1 MKPIKI
7 SLTICLLLVGLELPM
22 MVRSNAQQVTTPE
35 RPVGGV
41 PVSESQPL
49 GTPPS
54 RFPTAPSQSAEISSE
69 KMVSVQFPHASV
81 LDVLRFYDELTGKHT
96 IRDANLSGPELSIM
110 VANEIPQK
118 EAIGLIESSLLLG
131 GYTLIPVDE
140 KTVKILGPSRPPRSE
155 GLPLYLEE
163 SQLPQDGDKL
173 VSFYKKLRFLGPDE
187 AVTILQNFIQVSAY
201 TSLVAIPNTSA
212 IVITDKTPVIR
223 KALAL
228 LEVVDRE
235 PSQIITEF
243 ISLQRASA
251 EKVVETLNTMFASST
266 GGGARPAGP
275 AQGNQGGVVSTGGEL
290 HLLSGKP
297 QFLADKRTN
306 RVLIV
311 VKAENYKYLR
321 ELIAKLDQPTESS
334 DPLIRPLNYL
344 SVNDLFPV
352 LIDMLKGKDETNS
365 TISGTGT
372 SQNQQNNQ
380 SQNQNGSSTGGSG
393 SSSGSSGGAV
403 ANTPDRLSEVAK
415 QSAPQSATIGAT
427 SIIADA
433 SANSVIVYGPPDS
446 KAKAGQ
452 IIDILDQRPKQVYLA
467 AVIGQL
473 QLTEGMDYGAS
484 WFAKVNNGGSNN
496 LVGAALNNT
505 FAGALTNL
513 ISSSITNA
521 ISAFPSALTGLTVY
535 GTVAQGI
542 STYAHFLES
551 TGKFRT
557 LSRPVVYTSNNK
569 KATIFS
575 GENIPVP
582 TSTLTSTT
590 PGIAGS
596 SIQATI
602 QYQPVVLKLEV
613 IPLIN
618 ADREVNLVIAQRNDK
633 VGTTYSIGG
642 NNVPSILT
650 QELTTTVRVPNGS
663 TIVLGG
669 LITDDKTIDDAGIP
683 YINRIPILGP
693 LIGGQSKKARKRT
706 ELVVMIQPVVVDS
719 NESMEKASAEEGS
732 ESELGRRAK
741 TIKNRLEPSPT
752 PTPKKKGF
760 HLFQLPK
767 IDNY

>member
-81 LDVLRFYDELTGKHT
+81 LDVLRFYEELTGKHT

-243 ISLQRASA
+243 ISLQRANA

-266 GGGARPAGP
+266 GGARPAGQP
-275 AQGNQGGVVSTGGEL
+275 SGNQGGAVSPGGEL

-321 ELIAKLDQPTESS
+321 ELISKLDQPTESS
-334 DPLIRPLNYL
+334 DPLVRPLNYL

-352 LIDMLKGKDETNS
+352 LVDMLKGKDETNS
-365 TISGTGT
+365 TISSTGT

>member
-81 LDVLRFYDELTGKHT
+81 LDVLRFYEELTGKHT

-266 GGGARPAGP
+266 GGGARTAGP

>member
-1 MKPIKI
+1 MKPINI
-7 SLTICLLLVGLELPM
+7 NLIRCLLLVGFELL
-22 MVRSNAQQVTTPE
+22 SAEHSHAQPVTNPERLIGRVPVPENTTPA
-35 RPVGGV
+35 
-41 PVSESQPL
+41 
-49 GTPPS
+49 TPPS
-54 RFPTAPSQSAEISSE
+54 RVPAVSSQSSGTSPE

-81 LDVLRFYDELTGKHT
+81 VDVLRFYEELTGKHT

-110 VANEIPQK
+110 VANEFPEK

-140 KTVKILGPSRPPRSE
+140 RTVKILGPSRAPRSE

-173 VSFYKKLRFLGPDE
+173 ASFYKPLRFLGPDE
-187 AVTILQNFIQVSAY
+187 AVAILQNFIQVSTY
-201 TSLVAIPNTSA
+201 TSLVPIPNSSA

-223 KALAL
+223 RALAL

-243 ISLQRASA
+243 ISLQRANA

-266 GGGARPAGP
+266 GGARPAGQP
-275 AQGNQGGVVSTGGEL
+275 SGNQGGAVSPGGEL

-311 VKAENYKYLR
+311 VKAENDTYLR
-321 ELIAKLDQPTESS
+321 ELISRLDQPTESS

-344 SVNDLFPV
+344 SVTEIFPV
-352 LIDMLKGKDETNS
+352 LIDMLKGNGETNS
-365 TISGTGT
+365 ISVQGQQNSQ

-380 SQNQNGSSTGGSG
+380 SQNQNNS
-393 SSSGSSGGAV
+393 SSGGAIAV
-403 ANTPDRLSEVAK
+403 TPDKLP
-415 QSAPQSATIGAT
+415 APTNSSPMSVTIGST
-427 SIIADA
+427 SLIADP
-433 SANSVIVYGPPDS
+433 SANSIIIYGPPDS
-446 KAKAGQ
+446 KAKAKEV
-452 IIDILDQRPKQVYLA
+452 IDLLDQRPKQVYLA

-473 QLTEGMDYGAS
+473 QLTEGLDYGAS
-484 WFAKVNNGGSNN
+484 WFAKINNGSSNN
-496 LVGAALNNT
+496 LVGTALNNT

-513 ISSSITNA
+513 VTSSLTNA
-521 ISAFPSALTGLTVY
+521 INAFPSGLTGLTVY

-557 LSRPVVYTSNNK
+557 LARPVVYTSNNK
-569 KATIFS
+569 KAVIFS
-575 GENIPVP
+575 GQNVPVP
-582 TSTLTSTT
+582 VSTLTSTT
-590 PGIAGS
+590 PGLNGS
-596 SIQATI
+596 SVTANI
-602 QYQPVVLKLEV
+602 QYLPVVLKLEV

-618 ADREVNLVIAQRNDK
+618 ADHEVNLQIVQHDDK
-633 VGTTYSIGG
+633 LGDYVTVGGSSVP
-642 NNVPSILT
+642 NVFT

-669 LITDDKTIDDAGIP
+669 LISDDKTTSDSGIP
-683 YINRIPILGP
+683 YLGKIPVLGP
-693 LIGGQSKKARKRT
+693 LLGGQSKKTRT
-706 ELVVMIQPVVVDS
+706 RSELVIMIQPVVVDS
-719 NESMEKASAEEGS
+719 NEAMEKASAQEGS
-732 ESELGRRAK
+732 ESELGKRAR
-741 TIKNRLEPSPT
+741 TIKEKLEPSPT

-760 HLFQLPK
+760 RLFQLPK